1 MKRRDFLVG
10 GATVGISGIGGCAD
24 AAAAN
29 MEFQHFVVPDPRVV
43 SQDADG
49 DEYVATIQNT
59 RDAGE
64 IAVELWYYR
73 SPEIPI
79 PGAAA
84 MYLNGEYED
93 RHFESGKSRYFD
105 DGERR
110 DIAVTGD
117 DHPLMESDSFDYSFA
132 TWPASH
138 GAVFENTGGKGDI
151 EFRFEYQD
159 KRGYNPSVPANKQQ
173 TVGDGETVEVVF
185 TTVIPPLAEYDIVA
199 QPV

>member
-1 MKRRDFLVG
+1 M
-10 GATVGISGIGGCAD
+10 
-24 AAAAN
+24 
-29 MEFQHFVVPDPRVV
+29 
-43 SQDADG
+43 
-49 DEYVATIQNT
+49 
-59 RDAGE
+59 
-64 IAVELWYYR
+64 
-73 SPEIPI
+73 
-79 PGAAA
+79 
-84 MYLNGEYED
+84 D

-105 DGERR
+105 GGERR
-110 DIAVTGD
+110 NIAVTGD

-159 KRGYNPSVPANKQQ
+159 KRGYNPRVPSNKRQ

-199 QPV
+199 EPV